1 MFNVLLFSKW
11 EKMEVEEQEIDPSA
25 LSTVF

>member
-11 EKMEVEEQEIDPSA
+11 EKMEIEEQEIDLWA
-25 LSTVF
+25 LSTIF